1 MDYYFWVVRDGE
13 RTILFDCG
21 FGAEAGRRRGRTL
34 LVDPVTALT
43 ALGIDPATVTQLV
56 VTHAHYDHIG
66 NLQSFPAAEI
76 VIARRE
82 FEFWTGPYAGRI
94 QFAHSTEPDELDRLA
109 AAAAQGRVRMVDE
122 TLDLAPGIELVVV
135 GGHTPGQLVAQVA
148 VHDEDG
154 GPGAVI
160 LAADALHFYEEL
172 ERDRPFF
179 VVADLLDM
187 YRGFDTLREMSEDP
201 GRAARRGSRRRGA
214 GPVPGP
220 GARRVRR
227 ARRSGR
233 AGRRTNGEVVSGEVV
248 SDEQADSRDG
258 RSGQH
263 GRPHGATTGR
273 RRGTGRRVRRAAR
286 AGRGGRREAAR
297 RSCRGG
303 AGGRGD
309 PDVAA
314 RQPRRRAGGARSGRA
329 ARRSSGGR
337 HDRRPVDGGA
347 RPPPWLCTTRRR
359 RWASGTSTRVSPGE
373 RPPPRR
379 ARSRSWRAATPR
391 CSTRSGGCSS
401 RSPPT
406 CTTWER
412 PARATRPSC

>member
-1 MDYYFWVVRDGE
+1 MKTGYEVLAVRYGARTASKSDSYLNYHVYGEPDVEFPMDYYFWVVRNGE

-43 ALGIDPATVTQLV
+43 ALGIDAATVTQLV

-109 AAAAQGRVRMVDE
+109 AAAAQGRVRMVDD

-148 VHDEDG
+148 VHDEAG

-201 GRAARRGSRRRGA
+201 GRLLVA
-214 GPVPGP
+214 GHDAEVPDRFPGRVPGVP
-220 GARRVRR
+220 GELADLVVRV
-227 ARRSGR
+227 
-233 AGRRTNGEVVSGEVV
+233 AGR
-248 SDEQADSRDG
+248 
-258 RSGQH
+258 
-263 GRPHGATTGR
+263 TGK
-273 RRGTGRRVRRAAR
+273 
-286 AGRGGRREAAR
+286 
-297 RSCRGG
+297 S
-303 AGGRGD
+303 
-309 PDVAA
+309 
-314 RQPRRRAGGARSGRA
+314 
-329 ARRSSGGR
+329 
-337 HDRRPVDGGA
+337 
-347 RPPPWLCTTRRR
+347 
-359 RWASGTSTRVSPGE
+359 
-373 RPPPRR
+373 
-379 ARSRSWRAATPR
+379 
-391 CSTRSGGCSS
+391 
-401 RSPPT
+401 
-406 CTTWER
+406 
-412 PARATRPSC
+412 

>member
-1 MDYYFWVVRDGE
+1 MSTSRWTTTSGSSATGNARSSS
-13 RTILFDCG
+13 T
-21 FGAEAGRRRGRTL
+21 AGSGPRPAGGGDAPCSSIRS
-34 LVDPVTALT
+34 TALT

-179 VVADLLDM
+179 VVADLEAM
-187 YRGFDTLREMSEDP
+187 YRGLRH
-201 GRAARRGSRRRGA
+201 AA
-214 GPVPGP
+214 GPHRRAGP
-220 GARRVRR
+220 GARGRVTTRT
-227 ARRSGR
+227 SGAPLPRPR
-233 AGRRTNGEVVSGEVV
+233 AGL
-248 SDEQADSRDG
+248 
-258 RSGQH
+258 
-263 GRPHGATTGR
+263 TG
-273 RRGTGRRVRRAAR
+273 
-286 AGRGGRREAAR
+286 
-297 RSCRGG
+297 
-303 AGGRGD
+303 
-309 PDVAA
+309 
-314 RQPRRRAGGARSGRA
+314 
-329 ARRSSGGR
+329 
-337 HDRRPVDGGA
+337 
-347 RPPPWLCTTRRR
+347 
-359 RWASGTSTRVSPGE
+359 
-373 RPPPRR
+373 
-379 ARSRSWRAATPR
+379 
-391 CSTRSGGCSS
+391 
-401 RSPPT
+401 
-406 CTTWER
+406 
-412 PARATRPSC
+412 